1 MLYIAARFGAVAHR
15 KGGLRPHL
23 KPSLTVGLLPRPRR
37 IRLWFPLMNKALK
50 RLDSVHQKLIGAISP
65 LDPSIY
71 ASRPAEGEWSV
82 AEIVHHL
89 CLVEARVTKELEAA
103 IACEPRQVGFF
114 RRLIPTSIV
123 SLRLVRVKAP
133 KAMNPLDSPAR
144 DEAIENFDRARSNLK
159 KLCAAHS
166 EERFRNLVFTHPFL
180 GEIDGVATISFV
192 GYHEL
197 RHYKQIREVLGKL
210 KS

>member
-1 MLYIAARFGAVAHR
+1 MKR
-15 KGGLRPHL
+15 
-23 KPSLTVGLLPRPRR
+23 
-37 IRLWFPLMNKALK
+37 ALK
-50 RLDSVHQKLIGAISP
+50 RLDSVHQKLISAISALEP
-65 LDPSIY
+65 NVYSQ
-71 ASRPAEGEWSV
+71 RPAEGEWSV

-89 CLVEARVTKELEAA
+89 CLVEGRVTKELEAA
-103 IACEPRQVGFF
+103 IAREPQRVRFF

-123 SLRLVRVKAP
+123 SMRLIRVKAP
-133 KAMNPLDSPAR
+133 KAMNPLDAPER
-144 DEAIENFDRARSNLK
+144 EQAIENFDRTRSNLK
-159 KLCAAHS
+159 TLCAAHE

-210 KS
+210 KNTGA

>member
-1 MLYIAARFGAVAHR
+1 MQ
-15 KGGLRPHL
+15 
-23 KPSLTVGLLPRPRR
+23 
-37 IRLWFPLMNKALK
+37 KALK
-50 RLDSVHQKLIGAISP
+50 RLDSVHQKLINTISP
-65 LDPSIY
+65 LDPNLYSE
-71 ASRPAEGEWSV
+71 RPAEGEWSV

-89 CLVEARVTKELEAA
+89 CLVEDRVTKELEAA
-103 IACEPRQVGFF
+103 IAREPLRVGFF

-123 SLRLVRVKAP
+123 SLRLIRVKAP
-133 KAMNPLDSPAR
+133 KAMNPLDWPAR
-144 DEAIENFDRARSNLK
+144 DQAIENFDRARSNLK
-159 KLCAAHS
+159 TLCAAHS

-180 GEIDGVATISFV
+180 GDIDGVATISFI